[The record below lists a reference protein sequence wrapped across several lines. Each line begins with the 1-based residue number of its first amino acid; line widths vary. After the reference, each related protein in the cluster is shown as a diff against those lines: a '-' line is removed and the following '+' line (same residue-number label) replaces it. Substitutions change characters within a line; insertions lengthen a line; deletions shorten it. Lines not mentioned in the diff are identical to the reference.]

1 MSENKIYFKFD
12 GKTYQGNSGDT
23 IAAALLRNE
32 VKLVGRSFKYHRPR
46 GIYTCGIEEPN
57 ALVQIIN
64 EHNEPNVRATVK
76 KIYDGMIIKSQ
87 NRWPSLKRDL
97 GSINN
102 LLSPIFSAG
111 FYYKTFM
118 GPKGFWKNI
127 YEPLIRRTAG
137 LGKPPKEFKSKST
150 HLHHNI
156 DVLIVGGGL
165 AGLLAAKK
173 LAGTDNDVLLV
184 ERDSDLG
191 GILKSANKIKLIDG
205 QKASNWIEK
214 TEWLLKNSANKKIW
228 K

>member
-12 GKTYQGNSGDT
+12 GKTYGGNQGDT
-23 IAAALLRNE
+23 IASALLRNE

-76 KIYDGMIIKSQ
+76 KIYDGMVVKSQ
-87 NRWPSLKRDL
+87 NRWPSLKRDF

-118 GPKGFWKNI
+118 GPQGFWKNV

-137 LGKPPKEFKSKST
+137 LGKPPREFKSKSI

-156 DVLIVGGGL
+156 DILIVGGGL

-173 LAGTDNDVLLV
+173 LAGTDQDVLLV
-184 ERDSDLG
+184 ERDNNLG
-191 GILKSANKIKLIDG
+191 GILRNSNKIKSIDG
-205 QKASNWIEK
+205 QKLSLIH
-214 TEWLLKNSANKKIW
+214 I
-228 K
+228 